1 MDTMQVKRIIM
12 FVAICLCVINSS
24 WAQVKINSIE
34 NAQKYALEHNYGR
47 KIQQMKI
54 SQAQAQKQTA
64 NAFLYPN
71 ISAGM
76 NGQYNI
82 DISETPVPGELVGK
96 PGETVFMKFGKEYS
110 YTAGLNVNYNIL
122 NWTSVYQSR
131 IAASNIQLAQ
141 ANNRYYEQQL
151 KEQVGQNYYAV
162 TTAIQA
168 EKIWEQSLLA
178 ADTIVLLTQKK
189 FDEGIVDRLNLNQA
203 IINKMQVEQQL
214 ERTKAYTIQITNQ
227 LKMLLGINEN
237 DSITLTE
244 IVPKEKIIPTVE
256 LPIIADSKAE
266 VLKQQEKVADYEM
279 KASLATFAPQ
289 VSLKGYFGANQ
300 FWNDLNFSFNSNDWR
315 KSNNVGISIT
325 MPIFTGFANKSKYD
339 AAKIQKKMAQTA
351 YNEEVA
357 NAELKNNS
365 LLKQYF
371 SAMNIAN
378 TSFDKMRLS
387 GVNLAL
393 ARKKYEQ
400 GLLSLTDYLEF
411 FNLNLSV
418 QNQYLSDLSDFRAVK
433 ATIDSRK

>member
-24 WAQVKINSIE
+24 RAQVKLNSIE

-151 KEQVGQNYYAV
+151 KEQVGQIYYAV

-203 IINKMQVEQQL
+203 IINKMQVGQQL
-214 ERTKAYTIQITNQ
+214 EHTKAYTIQITNQ

-244 IVPKEKIIPTVE
+244 IVPKEKIIPTDE

-266 VLKQQEKVADYEM
+266 VLKQQEKVAYYEM

-339 AAKIQKKMAQTA
+339 AAKIQKKMAHTA

-371 SAMNIAN
+371 SAMNIVN
-378 TSFDKMRLS
+378 TSIDKMRLS
-387 GVNLAL
+387 GMNLVL

-411 FNLNLSV
+411 FNSNLSV
-418 QNQYLSDLSDFRAVK
+418 QNQYLSDLSDFRSVK